1 MSSDSIVVKIFEKN
15 EFGKE
20 INRMYIFYDHNLCTF
35 GIRGG
40 HTSKYG
46 KITSYSY
53 YSDHISGVIN
63 MVNALSEKFVKLS
76 MCLVNFPN
84 LPAISDNITY
94 ELLLTNDVSLNEMV
108 GFDFDKSFFNKKEM
122 TLMVRELGKYLRLM
136 VNVYNDY

>member
-15 EFGKE
+15 EDGRE

-40 HTSKYG
+40 HTSKYE

-53 YSDHISGVIN
+53 YSDHVSGVIN
-63 MVNALSEKFVKLS
+63 MVNALSAKFVKLS
-76 MCLVNFPN
+76 MCLVNYTN

-94 ELLLTNDVSLNEMV
+94 ELLLFNDLSLNEMV
-108 GFDFDKSFFNKKEM
+108 GFDYDKSFLNKKEM
-122 TLMVRELGKYLRLM
+122 SLVVRELEKYLKLM